1 VVSRVEP
8 QKREFMVT
16 EKPDTSNI
24 TKVSEKK
31 KTKSAKIL
39 VIDDEPEI
47 TDIIETFLEN
57 AGYEVRSENSSVIGI
72 ERAKTFLPDLIL
84 LDIMMPFMDGYE
96 VCKELKKSEE
106 TSKIPVIFLTGKDAR
121 SDEGKSFEAGGDM
134 FIKKPF
140 SCERLLEIVKV
151 VLLSINKR
159 NEPFRN

>member
-1 VVSRVEP
+1 
-8 QKREFMVT
+8 MLT
-16 EKPDTSNI
+16 ENPYTSNI
-24 TKVSEKK
+24 TKGSGKK

-57 AGYEVRSENSSVIGI
+57 AGYEVKSENSSVIGI
-72 ERAKTFLPDLIL
+72 ERAKTFLPDLVL

-96 VCKELKKSEE
+96 ACKELKKSEE

-121 SDEGKSFEAGGDM
+121 SDEGKSFKVGGDM

-140 SCERLLEIVKV
+140 SCERLLEIVRV
-151 VLLSINKR
+151 VLLSLNK
-159 NEPFRN
+159 